1 MNRLRKLLATRY
13 RLYRVEGDSLY
24 VLEKRKWWWPRWRAC
39 QSFMFEESAREA
51 LLQLTG
57 RRRYYTLDENG
68 ELKKEESHERS

>member
-1 MNRLRKLLATRY
+1 MKKTWRIFATRY
-13 RLYRVEGDSLY
+13 RLYRVEEDSLY

-68 ELKKEESHERS
+68 ELKKEEMK